1 MHVENAISCF
11 VEDHVFLVFVLDCES
26 ILFHIYTR
34 VKIEESNTS
43 ICVLC
48 CSWVYANIVA
58 CMVMWVSTF
67 FVMSF

>member
-11 VEDHVFLVFVLDCES
+11 AEAHVFLVFVLDGES
-26 ILFHIYTR
+26 ILFRIYKR

-48 CSWVYANIVA
+48 WSWVYTYIVA